1 MKAVTVT
8 STAAPQQVATPQQ
21 AVTDLELVA
30 LWLHGRPATTQRAY
44 AVEVR
49 RFMAAVQAP
58 FHAVT
63 LAMLQ
68 RYADELAHL
77 SPAAQARALAAVKS
91 LFSFAVKLGYLQF
104 NPAAVVK
111 LPAIED
117 KLASRIL
124 PEADVQRILALT
136 TGRDHALLRL
146 LYASGAR
153 VAEVCRLTWSD
164 LQPRGDAGQV
174 RLFGKRGKTRV
185 VLLTQATW
193 QVLMDL
199 RGAAPADAYVF
210 TSRQGNGKPLTT
222 VQVFRIVRA
231 AAALAGVQGNVSPH
245 WLRHCHASHAL
256 ERGASIALVQSTLGH
271 SSLAVTS
278 RYVHAR
284 PDSSSATV
292 LAV

>member
-1 MKAVTVT
+1 MKAVTVI
-8 STAAPQQVATPQQ
+8 SPSAPQQVATPQQ
-21 AVTDLELVA
+21 AATDMELVA

-58 FHAVT
+58 FHGVT

-68 RYADELAHL
+68 GYADELSHL

-124 PEADVQRILALT
+124 PEADVQRMLALT
-136 TGRDHALLRL
+136 TGRDHTLLRL

-153 VAEVCRLTWSD
+153 VAEACRLTWAD

-199 RGAAPADAYVF
+199 RGDAPAGAYVF

-292 LAV
+292 LPV